1 MRNSRIVLLVC
12 LLGMSVTLCAQ
23 QYQITNRISF
33 PGDSGWDYLFA
44 DSVSRQLY
52 VSHGGDVEVI
62 DLDSQKPVARLS
74 GMKRIHGIAVADDLN
89 RVFVSDG
96 AANAVVVFD
105 AKSRS
110 ELHRVKAGARAFASS
125 F

>member
-1 MRNSRIVLLVC
+1 MRSFRVLFFAC
-12 LLGMSVTLCAQ
+12 LFVTSVASYSQ
-23 QYQITNRISF
+23 QYKITNRISF

-62 DLDSQKPVARLS
+62 DLDSQKPVARIS
-74 GMKRIHGIAVADDLN
+74 GLNRIHGIAVAGDLN

-96 AANAVVVFD
+96 GANVVVVFD
-105 AKSRS
+105 ARSRS
-110 ELHRVKAGARAFASS
+110 ELQR
-125 F
+125 